1 MREFDHTGLLLAEYQ
16 GKLFEK
22 STELNCSSAVFF
34 RRFLHSDYVKK
45 MDLNDAASLTLD
57 VNEGIDSIQKQFGDF
72 DYGKTK
78 YSKSAMF
85 WIGYMYRY
93 LSYTRE
99 VSTRFV
105 MKLFPYKQLNDVYY
119 SFHTQDP
126 EWCVQSLLE
135 MNNLSEEIFDNNLR
149 KQVYLYDKTTDGQ
162 DGTGAGPHFFTF
174 RMRFCPG
181 GIRSADS
188 GNGRKNSRY
197 RDDQPGRHNGRGTE
211 NYAADEDRRN

>member
-22 STELNCSSAVFF
+22 STDLLCSSAIFI
-34 RRFLHSDYVKK
+34 RRFLHSELLKK
-45 MDLNDAASLTLD
+45 LDMNDTTSLALD
-57 VNEGIDSIQKQFGDF
+57 INEGIDSIQKQFGDS

-78 YSKSAMF
+78 YSKNAMF

-135 MNNLSEEIFDNNLR
+135 MKNLSEEIFDNNLR
-149 KQVYLYDKTTDGQ
+149 LKKIMEEQ
-162 DGTGAGPHFFTF
+162 
-174 RMRFCPG
+174 
-181 GIRSADS
+181 
-188 GNGRKNSRY
+188 GNY
-197 RDDQPGRHNGRGTE
+197 
-211 NYAADEDRRN
+211 

>member
-1 MREFDHTGLLLAEYQ
+1 MREFDHTGLLLADYQ

-22 STELNCSSAVFF
+22 STDLRCSSAVFI
-34 RRFLHSDYVKK
+34 RRFLHSNLLKK
-45 MDLNDAASLTLD
+45 MDLNDTASLALD
-57 VNEGIDSIQKQFGDF
+57 INEGMDSIQKQFGDS

-78 YSKSAMF
+78 YSKNAMF
-85 WIGYMYRY
+85 WIGYIYRY

-135 MNNLSEEIFDNNLR
+135 MKNLSEEIFDNNLR
-149 KQVYLYDKTTDGQ
+149 LKKVMKEQ
-162 DGTGAGPHFFTF
+162 
-174 RMRFCPG
+174 
-181 GIRSADS
+181 
-188 GNGRKNSRY
+188 GNY
-197 RDDQPGRHNGRGTE
+197 
-211 NYAADEDRRN
+211 